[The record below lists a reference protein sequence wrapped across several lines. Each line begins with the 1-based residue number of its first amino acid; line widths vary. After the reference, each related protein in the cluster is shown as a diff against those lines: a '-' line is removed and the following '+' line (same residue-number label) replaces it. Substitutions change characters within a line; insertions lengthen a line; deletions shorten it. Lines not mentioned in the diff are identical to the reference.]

1 MKWFYGRVKGIA
13 VWIYRCMCVL
23 CPVKKNRVVF
33 DSSLGKSYSGNPR
46 HIFEYAMKHGY
57 DKKWECIWFYET
69 IPYYQVP
76 DEAKQVQYGRL
87 RYLYYMATAKV
98 WVFDC
103 RQPEFLIRRKGT
115 YYIQTWHGTPLKKLC
130 LDMEDV
136 FMVGEKDI
144 ETYQKHFVENVDT
157 WDYLI
162 AQNHFASATFRR
174 AFAFKKNMLEIGYPR
189 NDILFH
195 EDNPDSIEKRKIA
208 LGIPLD
214 KKVLLY
220 APTWRDDEYSGQAKY
235 QFRPHLRFEQLQRE
249 LGDDYVM
256 IVKYHYLIMDSVD
269 WTPYKGFV
277 YHFDQ
282 SQDIAELFIV
292 SDMLITDYSSVMFD
306 YSLLNRPM
314 LFFAY
319 DKHKYKNELR
329 GFYFSYKAEMPGPIS
344 TTTDELVRDIRE
356 YDGSLYTDKYKK
368 FKEKYNSI
376 DDGTASEHV
385 TRLVD
390 ELVHK

>member
-1 MKWFYGRVKGIA
+1 MKWFYGRVKGFA
-13 VWIYRCMCVL
+13 VWIYRCMCRL
-23 CPVKKNRVVF
+23 FPVKQNRVVF

-46 HIFEYAMKHGY
+46 HIFECAVKKGL
-57 DKKWECIWFYET
+57 DKKWDCIWFYES
-69 IPYYQVP
+69 IPYYQIP
-76 DEAKQVQYGRL
+76 DTAKQAHYGRL

-103 RQPEFLIRRKGT
+103 RQPEFLVRRKGT

-144 ETYQKHFVENVDT
+144 GTYQKHFVENVAT

-162 AQNHFASATFRR
+162 AQNHFASDTFRR
-174 AFAFKKNMLEIGYPR
+174 AFDFKKNMLEIGYPR

-195 EDNPDSIEKRKIA
+195 ENNPDSIEKRKIA

-220 APTWRDDEYSGQAKY
+220 APTWRDDEYSGAKY
-235 QFRPHLRFEQLQRE
+235 QFRPHLDFAKLQKE
-249 LGDDYVM
+249 LGDEYVM

-269 WTPYKGFV
+269 WSAYKGFV

-282 SQDIAELFIV
+282 SHDIAELFIV

-319 DKHKYKNELR
+319 DKKKYKNELR
-329 GFYFSYKAEMPGPIS
+329 GFYFSYTEEMPGPIS
-344 TTTDELVRDIRE
+344 TTTEELIHDIRT
-356 YDGSLYTDKYKK
+356 YDGSLYVEKYKK

-376 DDGTASEHV
+376 DHGDASEKV
-385 TRLVD
+385 VELVD
-390 ELVHK
+390 KLIES